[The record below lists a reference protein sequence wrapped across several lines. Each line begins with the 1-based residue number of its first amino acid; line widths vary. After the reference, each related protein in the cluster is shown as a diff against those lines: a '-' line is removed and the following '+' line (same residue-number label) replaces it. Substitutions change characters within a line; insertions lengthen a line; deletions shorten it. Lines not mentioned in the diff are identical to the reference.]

1 MKRLILATAVILL
14 ATAAVAHDRPV
25 STGSVQAVN
34 DAAAP
39 AVAVVDAFHAAL
51 GSGDPEAVLSMLTED
66 VMVLEEGGAERS
78 RDEYA
83 GHHLRADMTFAAAT
97 TTEVTRRASWIE
109 GNVAWVLTDRRDH
122 DPAPRWRCLAHPSHP
137 LVVTRAALTL
147 TWTRVASGHPSPRP
161 NRARRRP
168 PPSRRLC

>member
-1 MKRLILATAVILL
+1 MKRPILATALVLL

-25 STGSVQAVN
+25 STGSVQAVT

-51 GSGDPEAVLSMLTED
+51 GSGDPEAVLSLLTED

-83 GHHLRADMTFAAAT
+83 GHHLPADMTFAAAT
-97 TTEVTRRASWIE
+97 TAEVTRRASWGE
-109 GNVAWVLTDRRDH
+109 GDVAWVLTEGRTTGAFNGRPVDRLTAETMILHRDGDVWRIRH
-122 DPAPRWRCLAHPSHP
+122 IHWSSRAPR
-137 LVVTRAALTL
+137 
-147 TWTRVASGHPSPRP
+147 
-161 NRARRRP
+161 
-168 PPSRRLC
+168 